1 MRKAILGT
9 IIGITVTAIAAGL
22 LIKYKNKKESQ
33 NKNKKLK

>member
-1 MRKAILGT
+1 MRKSILGT
-9 IIGITVTAIAAGL
+9 IIGITVAVIAAGL